1 MLGMEKAG
9 RAENE
14 ESGREEKG
22 EGTSG
27 GVRGRPSQARL
38 LPRSWACLHLWGD
51 PLKAHSTVGAVIL
64 FRPRGHPRAL
74 DLSPLVVPQKP
85 PFIHLL
91 AGHSSF
97 SGKLCHPLGSRDG
110 QSWCGQG
117 SRGGRNR
124 GKRRTALARGSQR
137 WYVDSPGWPVQD
149 HEWVKGLGPSLRPTQ
164 LTSGSR
170 DSCTQLLQVKL
181 WALPVEWTLWAGP
194 ILWFHLLI
202 PFLEGRRGVC
212 TPPQPCPSPA
222 SSQAQR
228 GRENPR
234 PSITPGSP

>member
-1 MLGMEKAG
+1 MVSCHHLQGQ
-9 RAENE
+9 
-14 ESGREEKG
+14 REEKG

-27 GVRGRPSQARL
+27 GVRGKPSQAKL

-117 SRGGRNR
+117 SRGGRNQQQRQR
-124 GKRRTALARGSQR
+124 GKGFGSGFSGCTKSLFYCVRAPVSNMLGCLRGML
-137 WYVDSPGWPVQD
+137 
-149 HEWVKGLGPSLRPTQ
+149 H
-164 LTSGSR
+164 
-170 DSCTQLLQVKL
+170 
-181 WALPVEWTLWAGP
+181 
-194 ILWFHLLI
+194 
-202 PFLEGRRGVC
+202 
-212 TPPQPCPSPA
+212 
-222 SSQAQR
+222 
-228 GRENPR
+228 
-234 PSITPGSP
+234 